1 MGRYETQARAAKLVP
16 FIERLAGV
24 VAPRSMTEGALR
36 RLGAS
41 TKKQRVYMT
50 SRKNKQLIA
59 KLKTKAMKISFKIK
73 YQNTGLLKVI
83 ESVKVTST
91 DFIRS
96 PEWREL
102 RKKAIAKYGSTCVMC
117 GKVGSKKYPINI
129 DHIKP
134 RKYYPELAMDIN
146 NLQPLCGG
154 CNKRKGNKV
163 ALVLSKGNT
172 NMNRQEANQLLN
184 QVREGVL
191 HPPAAIIKALTITGD
206 IHDKCSSPY
215 NSTDSRGT
223 DSHSPSVS
231 DFVLQVLE
239 GEQE

>member
-1 MGRYETQARAAKLVP
+1 MKAVISCTVLERESTTCAVDSGFFLCPYVNRPSCRTHNGRGWGTASTVGRYETEARAAKLVP

-73 YQNTGLLKVI
+73 YQNIGLLEVI

-163 ALVLSKGNT
+163 ALVLSKG
-172 NMNRQEANQLLN
+172 
-184 QVREGVL
+184 
-191 HPPAAIIKALTITGD
+191 K
-206 IHDKCSSPY
+206 
-215 NSTDSRGT
+215 
-223 DSHSPSVS
+223 
-231 DFVLQVLE
+231 
-239 GEQE
+239 